1 MTSLPPPLDMP
12 PMDEEM
18 MEDLGFLDAQ
28 LVDPEML
35 RASMSSGAG
44 GAVGAVVWSLA
55 VTKIKDKADQPL
67 INTALRR
74 GGLAL
79 ALGLVGG
86 RALWGAPGA
95 RTRDMAKGLMGAM
108 GGIIGVEVV
117 TALTTKK
124 TALSGINFS
133 GFGQDEEETEAALAS
148 FGQSLPEEQA
158 LLNGMGQVDVEQ
170 ISRQRPYIDG
180 MDQVDVEE
188 GRATPGIGSWIGY

>member
-1 MTSLPPPLDMP
+1 MSKINKKDGTSFFDTEL
-12 PMDEEM
+12 
-18 MEDLGFLDAQ
+18 
-28 LVDPEML
+28 
-35 RASMSSGAG
+35 
-44 GAVGAVVWSLA
+44 
-55 VTKIKDKADQPL
+55 K
-67 INTALRR
+67 R

-86 RALWGAPGA
+86 RALWGSNPGA
-95 RTRDMAKGLMGAM
+95 KTRDMAKGLMGAM
-108 GGIIGVEVV
+108 GGAAAMAIFNAV
-117 TALTTKK
+117 TAKKELTEKK
-124 TALSGINFS
+124 ELSGIDFS

-170 ISRQRPYIDG
+170 ISRQRPYVDG